1 MVPWVEH
8 TPLKL
13 VGGVPGQ
20 VIPTP
25 VATGGL
31 QIDSWST
38 INRWSFYQ
46 ISECQATLNKRI
58 MPTENLLATVLVIPK
73 HCKTVLAA
81 CSASCLALWLGARKR
96 FTHGV
101 TTDSP
106 PTQHLKRK

>member
-31 QIDSWST
+31 QIDS
-38 INRWSFYQ
+38 
-46 ISECQATLNKRI
+46 
-58 MPTENLLATVLVIPK
+58 
-73 HCKTVLAA
+73 
-81 CSASCLALWLGARKR
+81 
-96 FTHGV
+96 
-101 TTDSP
+101 
-106 PTQHLKRK
+106 